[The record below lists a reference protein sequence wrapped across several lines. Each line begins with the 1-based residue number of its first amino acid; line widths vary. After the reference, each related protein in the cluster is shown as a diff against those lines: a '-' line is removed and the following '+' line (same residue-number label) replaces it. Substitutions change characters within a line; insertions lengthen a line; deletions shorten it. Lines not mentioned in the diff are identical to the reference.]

1 MRINTLTVSLF
12 CCSAAVFLGN
22 ACAQTEGEAE
32 SVPKRV
38 QCACPTLNS
47 AYQAIAQE
55 ELNAALAAWSGEKGS
70 ASGCL
75 LLVEPQTGTLLGLAG
90 RNAGEAQV
98 SLEGGRVFASQF
110 LYEPGS
116 TFQIVAAAAAVDS
129 GKATFDT
136 LINCDTCRLS
146 EERSVSDRPRT
157 YKTLTVADVLKKSS
171 NPGTFRIAQ
180 LAGHDTYREYLER
193 FGFSAPAGVDGAP
206 GMKGLNS
213 EERGALALS
222 RMSIGYTV
230 RVTPLQMAMAYAAIA
245 NDGVRVRPRSASGE
259 EISGDPAGEGCR
271 VMSPETARGLRAALA
286 RAVEPGGTA
295 HRAAVEGL
303 AVAGK
308 TGTAHK
314 IKAAGGYEEDSY
326 TVSFAGILP
335 AGGTSLVC
343 LVVIDD
349 PSSAHNHLGGGTVCA
364 PVFQKVAARLAG
376 SQSLAA
382 GRDSQ

>member
-1 MRINTLTVSLF
+1 MF
-12 CCSAAVFLGN
+12 CCSAAVFSGS
-22 ACAQTEGEAE
+22 ACARTEGETQSA
-32 SVPKRV
+32 PK
-38 QCACPTLNS
+38 QAPCACPPLNT

-55 ELNAALAAWSGEKGS
+55 ELNAALAAWSDEKSS

-75 LLVEPQTGTLLGLAG
+75 LLVEPRTGTILGLAG
-90 RNAGEAQV
+90 RNAGEARV
-98 SLEGGRVFASQF
+98 SLEGGRMFASQF

-136 LINCDTCRLS
+136 LINCDTCRMS
-146 EERSVSDRPRT
+146 EERSVSDRPRV
-157 YKTLTVADVLKKSS
+157 YKNLTVADVLKKSS
-171 NPGTFRIAQ
+171 SPGTFRIAQ
-180 LAGHDTYREYLER
+180 LAGLDTYREYLER
-193 FGFSAPAGVDGAP
+193 FGFSAPAGLDETP
-206 GMKGLNS
+206 GMKGLNID
-213 EERGALALS
+213 ERGDLVLS

-230 RVTPLQMAMAYAAIA
+230 RVNPLQMAMAYAAIA

-259 EISGDPAGEGCR
+259 KISGDPAGEGCR

-286 RAVEPGGTA
+286 RAIEPGGTA

-308 TGTAHK
+308 TGTAHR
-314 IKAAGGYEEDSY
+314 IKATGGYEEDSY

-335 AGGTSLVC
+335 AGGGTLVC
-343 LVVIDD
+343 LVVIDN
-349 PSSAHNHLGGGTVCA
+349 PSSHNHPGGGTVCA

-376 SQSLAA
+376 SRSLAA
-382 GRDSQ
+382 ARDSR